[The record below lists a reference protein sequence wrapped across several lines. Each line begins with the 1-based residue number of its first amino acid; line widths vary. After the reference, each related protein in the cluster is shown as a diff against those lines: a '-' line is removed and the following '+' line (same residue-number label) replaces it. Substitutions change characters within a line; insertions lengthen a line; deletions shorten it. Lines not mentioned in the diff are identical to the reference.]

1 MPCCPNDKKSRGLS
15 RLLFFFIGIGSTL
28 WFLLRVLPKPSR
40 AAYPCMRVA
49 APMASAFVLYLLGLF
64 ASIAAL
70 RQFKKHLHQARFV
83 LAFFFLLVFI
93 GALAWIV
100 GTDSL
105 TVSAGQVLEPNQPM
119 GEAQGIFP
127 GRVVWIHNPNA
138 TNENCVPTRY
148 GHSWF
153 LNENNNQTVIDEMLT
168 KSLQAV
174 SGHWNIQEAWQA
186 VFKYHN
192 ARRGKA
198 DLGYQTGEKIFIKI
212 NATSSWGN
220 FATTDLSITYN
231 SYYGIS
237 ETSPQLVL
245 AVLRQLVQVV
255 GVAEKDIYIGD
266 PMRHIY
272 KHNYELWHGE
282 FPQVNFLDPTYGA
295 DKGRVKE
302 AASATPTLFYS
313 DRGQVLGSSHK
324 SETLYDIYYNVEYV
338 INIPT
343 LKGHSFAGVTMFAK
357 NHFGS
362 ITSNGASHLHNG
374 LVATVDR
381 GVVTRPGYGLYRVQV
396 DLMGHNAL
404 SGKNLFYLL
413 DGLWSADYEIGSPR
427 KYLMAPF
434 NNDWMS
440 SIFLSLDP
448 VAIESVGYDFLHT
461 EFDGRHGDTGYPQM
475 DGTDDYLH
483 QAADSRTWPASI
495 RYDPENDGTVLT
507 SLGVHEHWNN
517 VRDMQYSRNLG
528 TGSGIE
534 LIRWSATTEVGSAP
548 AAMVRGFHLNPVYPN
563 PFNPSAQISFA
574 LPSDRSVRLEV
585 YSMLGEHVATL
596 VNGRLTAGSY
606 HYTWDAGP
614 AAAGV
619 YFFVLQTGRERLV
632 QKAVLAR

>member
-1 MPCCPNDKKSRGLS
+1 MSFCSNHKQNHRLG

-28 WFLLRVLPKPSR
+28 WFLIRVLPKPSR

-49 APMASAFVLYLLGLF
+49 APMASAFVLHILGLF

-70 RQFKKHLHQARFV
+70 RQFKKHLHQARFI

-93 GALAWIV
+93 SGLFWIV
-100 GTDSL
+100 GTDSR
-105 TVSAGQVLEPNQPM
+105 TVSAGQAQAPNQPI

-138 TNENCVPTRY
+138 TYENCVPTRY
-148 GHSWF
+148 GHGWF

-174 SGHWNIQEAWQA
+174 SGRWNILEAWHA
-186 VFKYHN
+186 IFAYHN
-192 ARRGKA
+192 DRRGKGN
-198 DLGYQTGEKIFIKI
+198 LGYQAGEKIFIKI
-212 NATSSWGN
+212 NATSTWSN
-220 FATTDLSITYN
+220 YNTSDLSIVYN
-231 SYYGIS
+231 SSYGIS

-245 AVLRQLVQVV
+245 SVLRQLVRVV

-295 DKGRVKE
+295 DKGRVME
-302 AASATPTLFYS
+302 AACATPTLFYS
-313 DRGQVLGSSHK
+313 DRGQVLGSNHK

-362 ITSNGASHLHNG
+362 ITSKGAAHLHNG

-396 DLMGHNAL
+396 DLMGHSAL

-413 DGLWSADYEIGSPR
+413 DGLWSADFEIGPPR

-440 SIFLSLDP
+440 SIFLSQDP
-448 VAIESVGYDFLHT
+448 VAIESVGYDFLHA

-475 DGTDDYLH
+475 DGSDDYLH
-483 QAADSRTWPASI
+483 QAADSRNWPAGI
-495 RYDPENDGTVLT
+495 RYDPENDGIAIN

-517 VRDMQYSRNLG
+517 SRDMQYTRNLG
-528 TGSGIE
+528 IGTGIE
-534 LIRWSATTEVGSAP
+534 LMRWSASTEVNSAP
-548 AAMVRGFHLNPVYPN
+548 AAVVRGFHLYPSYPN
-563 PFNPSAQISFA
+563 PFNPSTQISFT
-574 LPSDRSVRLEV
+574 LPSAETVRLDV
-585 YSMLGEHVATL
+585 YSMRGEHVGTL
-596 VNGRLTAGSY
+596 AQGYFAAGNY
-606 HYTWDAGP
+606 HYTWNAEQE
-614 AAAGV
+614 AAGV
-619 YFFVLQTGRERLV
+619 YFFVLQTERERLV